1 MDKDFLTGLGIED
14 EVVKKILDKFNE
26 TKSQENEVKEK
37 LLTAEE
43 TIKNLEGKLQHY
55 SGIDIEKLTQDALF
69 WEDKYK
75 KHKLDTAIDTA
86 ILKSK
91 GRNIKAIKALID
103 IDKISFN
110 ENGELEGFD
119 IEDLKKSD
127 SYLFDIETTKNQ
139 GSGFNQGKNYSM
151 NEELNNQVARAMG
164 VKI

>member
-1 MDKDFLTGLGIED
+1 MDNDFLIGLGIDD

-43 TIKNLEGKLQHY
+43 TIKKLEEKLQHY

-75 KHKLDTAIDTA
+75 KHKLDTAIDAA
-86 ILKSK
+86 ILKAK

-127 SYLFDIETTKNQ
+127 SYLFDIETIKNQ

-151 NEELNNQVARAMG
+151 NEELNAQVARAMG
-164 VKI
+164 VKS

>member
-1 MDKDFLTGLGIED
+1 M
-14 EVVKKILDKFNE
+14 
-26 TKSQENEVKEK
+26 
-37 LLTAEE
+37 
-43 TIKNLEGKLQHY
+43 
-55 SGIDIEKLTQDALF
+55 F

-75 KHKLDTAIDTA
+75 KHKLDTAIDAA
-86 ILKSK
+86 ILKAK

-127 SYLFDIETTKNQ
+127 SYLFDIETIKNQ

-151 NEELNNQVARAMG
+151 NEELNAQVARAMG
-164 VKI
+164 VKS

>member
-1 MDKDFLTGLGIED
+1 MDNDFLIGLGIDD

-43 TIKNLEGKLQHY
+43 TIKNLEEKLQHY

-75 KHKLDTAIDTA
+75 KHKLDTAIDAA
-86 ILKSK
+86 ILKAK

-127 SYLFDIETTKNQ
+127 SYLFDIETIKNQ

-151 NEELNNQVARAMG
+151 NEELNAQVARAMG
-164 VKI
+164 VKS